1 MVNDRYLFGVIY
13 SPATIFLHTYYLA
26 FHDIF
31 LTSDHDGKQDG
42 TIVLLCTINATAIQ
56 YILEY
61 INSTRKSGQHALPG
75 YVPGM
80 FSAFVLNASL

>member
-31 LTSDHDGKQDG
+31 LTSDHEQAGWYDS
-42 TIVLLCTINATAIQ
+42 IV
-56 YILEY
+56 
-61 INSTRKSGQHALPG
+61 
-75 YVPGM
+75 V
-80 FSAFVLNASL
+80 